1 MPRHQFT
8 TVPLPLWTFLS
19 SIGPLDFL
27 PAKESLYEWSEP
39 PFPFLSNIS
48 QIYSTRHLFLERD
61 NLYFMQFRVSMM
73 AAFKWY
79 SGKWPFCP
87 CRIPLAIQL
96 VLVKDRRDNV
106 MKILLLRRAQWG
118 RNTCSE
124 IYIYKDAYKLV
135 YSATNPKLTFIMHK
149 RFISQFVWEN
159 SLWKP

>member
-8 TVPLPLWTFLS
+8 TVPSLLS

-61 NLYFMQFRVSMM
+61 NLYLMQFRVSMM
-73 AAFKWY
+73 AAPKWY

-106 MKILLLRRAQWG
+106 MKILFLRRAQWS
-118 RNTCSE
+118 RNACPE
-124 IYIYKDAYKLV
+124 IYKDARKLV
-135 YSATNPKLTFIMHK
+135 HSATNPKLTFMMHK
-149 RFISQFVWEN
+149 RSISQFV
-159 SLWKP
+159 